1 MGFLLGYWIQTI
13 SPTVLLGR
21 RLTLKSFFPKT
32 LESPLNHSSSFS
44 PLFSPTSLNSF
55 SQILHPGT
63 KMALEELDQD
73 REAERERR
81 KIRLK
86 RRLLREAEN
95 AENRGVCY
103 FSRIPPRMDP
113 IKFRRII
120 SEYGEIDRIWLTPEN
135 PAAQLHRK
143 RAGGFRG
150 QNFSEG
156 WVEFLSKSV
165 AKRVANA
172 LNGEQI
178 GGKRKS
184 QFYYDQWNIKYLS
197 KFKWD
202 DLTEEIA
209 YKMATREQKLAL
221 EISAATRERDFYL
234 KKVDKAR
241 ALTSIEDRMKKKQK
255 IPETPD
261 NQTEQKVI
269 RHFPQTQ
276 PVSDTLSQSKPTL
289 SKEVLAGVFGAGSY

>member
-1 MGFLLGYWIQTI
+1 
-13 SPTVLLGR
+13 
-21 RLTLKSFFPKT
+21 
-32 LESPLNHSSSFS
+32 
-44 PLFSPTSLNSF
+44 
-55 SQILHPGT
+55 
-63 KMALEELDQD
+63 MALEELDQD

-120 SEYGEIDRIWLTPEN
+120 SEYGEIDRIWLTPE
-135 PAAQLHRK
+135 
-143 RAGGFRG
+143 
-150 QNFSEG
+150 S
-156 WVEFLSKSV
+156 
-165 AKRVANA
+165 
-172 LNGEQI
+172 
-178 GGKRKS
+178 GKRKS